1 MEGVARTPAAG
12 EPEVYSITG
21 AQTPH
26 SRDLDQR
33 VNRYLISMAIRTA
46 CVVLVLVVQGP
57 LRWVFA
63 VGAIVL
69 PYIAVIAANNAGP
82 RRQGPSVTVGDLR
95 RPQRQLTEEA
105 PAEPL
110 EGSIW
115 TGDVGD
121 AARGDEPGA
130 ERDSGGT
137 EARASRPASG
147 DPLHAPPGPRSG
159 PAHGARPPAA

>member
-1 MEGVARTPAAG
+1 VARSSAAG

-69 PYIAVIAANNAGP
+69 PYVAVILANNVGE
-82 RRQGPSVTVGDLR
+82 RRQGPTVQVGDLR
-95 RPQRQLTEEA
+95 RKPRSITAEP

-110 EGSIW
+110 EGAVWS
-115 TGDVGD
+115 
-121 AARGDEPGA
+121 GA
-130 ERDSGGT
+130 TRVPPQGRS
-137 EARASRPASG
+137 ARAQGAS
-147 DPLHAPPGPRSG
+147 PEPPAPPPT
-159 PAHGARPPAA
+159 ANGAQPPAA